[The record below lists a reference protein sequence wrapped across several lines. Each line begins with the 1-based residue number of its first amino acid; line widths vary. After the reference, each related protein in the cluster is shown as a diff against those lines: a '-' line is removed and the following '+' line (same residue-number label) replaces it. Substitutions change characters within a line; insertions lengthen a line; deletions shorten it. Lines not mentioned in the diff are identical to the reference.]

1 MTRHIAIVLFDGAE
15 ELDWAG
21 PWEVFTMLAQVEEG
35 SCEVCTVSEHGG
47 EVRCAKGLRVLAD
60 HSFDACPKSDILVIP
75 GGQGTRVE
83 DKNRAMLDFV
93 RRMDATT
100 EVTSSVCTGAFV
112 LESAG
117 LLTGKR
123 ATTHWG
129 SIERLRAR
137 GTVEVLEDTRFV
149 DEGHIVTAAG
159 VSAGIDMSLHLVG
172 RLWSPEVARRVQKAM
187 EYFPEPPYG
196 DVAVG

>member
-1 MTRHIAIVLFDGAE
+1 MV
-15 ELDWAG
+15 
-21 PWEVFTMLAQVEEG
+21 
-35 SCEVCTVSEHGG
+35 
-47 EVRCAKGLRVLAD
+47 
-60 HSFDACPKSDILVIP
+60 
-75 GGQGTRVE
+75 
-83 DKNRAMLDFV
+83 
-93 RRMDATT
+93 
-100 EVTSSVCTGAFV
+100 
-112 LESAG
+112 AG